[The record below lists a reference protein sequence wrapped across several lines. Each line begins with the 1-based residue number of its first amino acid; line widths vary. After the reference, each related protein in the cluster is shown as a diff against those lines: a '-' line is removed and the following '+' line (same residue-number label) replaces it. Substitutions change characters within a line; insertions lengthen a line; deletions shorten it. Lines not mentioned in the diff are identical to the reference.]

1 MFARILS
8 ALVLITSLSA
18 CVSMPPAH
26 DYTAFKAAN
35 PASVIILPPLNNTPE
50 VIAPYSVM
58 TQLATPIAE
67 SGFYVFPVAMVNQTF
82 NNNGLTQAADI
93 QAVPTTKLKEI
104 FGADTALY
112 VTIDDYGT
120 SYVVISSETRVTVT
134 ASLVDLETGNMLWTG
149 AATASSAE
157 QQNANSGGLVGM
169 LVQAAVN
176 QIFET
181 VTDRGFDIAAITSA
195 RLLSAESYNG
205 LLYGPRSPKYGQPV
219 PSEKQKIRAFI
230 VG

>member
-1 MFARILS
+1 MTIRLISLMTM
-8 ALVLITSLSA
+8 LVLLTA

-35 PASVIILPPLNNTPE
+35 PQSVIVLPPVNNTPE
-50 VIAPYSVM
+50 VVAPYSVM

-67 SGFYVFPVAMVNQTF
+67 SGYYVFPVAIVNQTF
-82 NNNGLTQAADI
+82 ANNGLTEATDI
-93 QAVPTTKLKEI
+93 HAVSPTKLNEI

-112 VTIDDYGT
+112 VTIEDYGT

-134 ASLVDLETGNMLWTG
+134 ASLVDLRSGEMLWTG
-149 AATASSAE
+149 KASASSAE
-157 QQNANSGGLVGM
+157 QQNANNGGLVGM
-169 LVQAAVN
+169 LVQAAVS

-181 VTDRGFDIAAITSA
+181 VTDKGFEIAALTST

-205 LLYGPRSPKYGQPV
+205 LLYRPRSPKYGQPV
-219 PSEKQKIRAFI
+219 PSEKK
-230 VG
+230 

>member
-134 ASLVDLETGNMLWTG
+134 ASLVDLETGNLLWTG

-219 PSEKQKIRAFI
+219 PSEKQK
-230 VG
+230 

>member
-1 MFARILS
+1 MFTRIFS
-8 ALVLITSLSA
+8 ALVLIMSLSA

-26 DYTAFKAAN
+26 DYTAFKAVN
-35 PASVIILPPLNNTPE
+35 PESVIILPPVNNTPE

-93 QAVPTTKLKEI
+93 QAVPTPKLKEI

-120 SYVVISSETRVTVT
+120 SYVVISSETRVSVT
-134 ASLVDLETGNMLWTG
+134 ASLVDLATGQTLWTG

-169 LVQAAVN
+169 LVQAAVS

-181 VTDRGFDIAAITSA
+181 VTDKGFEIAAMTST

-219 PSEKQKIRAFI
+219 PSEKQK
-230 VG
+230 

>member
-134 ASLVDLETGNMLWTG
+134 
-149 AATASSAE
+149 
-157 QQNANSGGLVGM
+157 
-169 LVQAAVN
+169 
-176 QIFET
+176 
-181 VTDRGFDIAAITSA
+181 
-195 RLLSAESYNG
+195 
-205 LLYGPRSPKYGQPV
+205 K
-219 PSEKQKIRAFI
+219 
-230 VG
+230 

>member
-134 ASLVDLETGNMLWTG
+134 ASLVDLGTGNMLWTG

-219 PSEKQKIRAFI
+219 PSEKQK
-230 VG
+230 

>member
-67 SGFYVFPVAMVNQTF
+67 SGFYVFPVAMVNHTF

-219 PSEKQKIRAFI
+219 PSEKQK
-230 VG
+230 

>member
-93 QAVPTTKLKEI
+93 QAVPTNKLKEI

-134 ASLVDLETGNMLWTG
+134 ASLVDLETGIMLWTG

-219 PSEKQKIRAFI
+219 PSEKQK
-230 VG
+230 

>member
-134 ASLVDLETGNMLWTG
+134 ASIVDLETGNMLWTG

-219 PSEKQKIRAFI
+219 PSEKQK
-230 VG
+230 

>member
-1 MFARILS
+1 
-8 ALVLITSLSA
+8 
-18 CVSMPPAH
+18 MPPAH

-35 PASVIILPPLNNTPE
+35 PQSVIVLPPVNNTPE
-50 VIAPYSVM
+50 VVAPYSVM

-67 SGFYVFPVAMVNQTF
+67 SGYYVFPVAIVNQTF
-82 NNNGLTQAADI
+82 ANNGLTEATDI
-93 QAVPTTKLKEI
+93 HAVPPTKLNEI

-112 VTIDDYGT
+112 VTIEDYGT

-134 ASLVDLETGNMLWTG
+134 ASLVDLRSGEMLWTG
-149 AATASSAE
+149 KASASSAE
-157 QQNANSGGLVGM
+157 QQNSNSGGLVGM
-169 LVQAAVN
+169 LVQAAVS

-181 VTDRGFDIAAITSA
+181 VTDKGFEIAALTST

-219 PSEKQKIRAFI
+219 PSEKK
-230 VG
+230 

>member
-1 MFARILS
+1 MLRMFARILS

-219 PSEKQKIRAFI
+219 PSEKQK
-230 VG
+230 

>member
-1 MFARILS
+1 MFTRILS
-8 ALVLITSLSA
+8 ALVVITSLSA

-26 DYTAFKAAN
+26 DYTAFKAVN
-35 PASVIILPPLNNTPE
+35 PESVIILPPVNNTPE

-67 SGFYVFPVAMVNQTF
+67 SGFYVFPVALVNQTF

-93 QAVPTTKLKEI
+93 QAISSQKLKEI

-120 SYVVISSETRVTVT
+120 SYVVISSETRVSVT
-134 ASLVDLETGNMLWTG
+134 ASLVDLASGQTLWTG

-157 QQNANSGGLVGM
+157 QQNGNSGGLVGM
-169 LVQAAVN
+169 LVQAAVT

-181 VTDRGFDIAAITSA
+181 VTDRGFDIAALTSA

-219 PSEKQKIRAFI
+219 SSEKQK
-230 VG
+230 

>member
-169 LVQAAVN
+169 LVQEAVN

-219 PSEKQKIRAFI
+219 PSEKQK
-230 VG
+230 

>member
-219 PSEKQKIRAFI
+219 PSEKQK
-230 VG
+230 

>member
-58 TQLATPIAE
+58 TQLATPIGE

-219 PSEKQKIRAFI
+219 PSEKQK
-230 VG
+230 

>member
-1 MFARILS
+1 MTTRIIF
-8 ALVLITSLSA
+8 LISVVFTLSA

-26 DYTAFKAAN
+26 DYTAFKAAS
-35 PASVIILPPLNNTPE
+35 PESIIVLPPLNNTPE

-67 SGFYVFPVAMVNQTF
+67 SGYYVFPVAIVNQTF
-82 NNNGLTQAADI
+82 ANNGLTEATDI
-93 QAVPTTKLKEI
+93 HAVEPSKLREI

-112 VTIDDYGT
+112 VSIEDYGT

-134 ASLVDLETGNMLWTG
+134 ATLIDLRNEQQLWTG
-149 AATASSAE
+149 SATASSAE
-157 QQNANSGGLVGM
+157 QQSSSGGLVGM
-169 LVQAAVN
+169 LVQAAVS

-181 VTDRGFDIAAITSA
+181 VTDKGFDIAAITST

-205 LLYGPRSPKYGQPV
+205 LLYGPRSPKFGQPV
-219 PSEKQKIRAFI
+219 PSEKSK
-230 VG
+230 

>member
-1 MFARILS
+1 MLARILS

-219 PSEKQKIRAFI
+219 PSEKQK
-230 VG
+230 